1 MVPSNGCF
9 DDVWW
14 SSDYL
19 ALFWKEMLC
28 LFCFDA
34 SCLERGEDTF
44 PWRKYVWLA
53 LDSYQ
58 KMEAVLWMFIA
69 LICKR
74 QKGESLRWRL
84 EGYGML
90 MFKGVNIKE
99 LLGH

>member
-1 MVPSNGCF
+1 M
-9 DDVWW
+9 
-14 SSDYL
+14 
-19 ALFWKEMLC
+19 
-28 LFCFDA
+28 
-34 SCLERGEDTF
+34 
-44 PWRKYVWLA
+44 A

-90 MFKGVNIKE
+90 MFKGVNMKE